1 MPIPDKTAVPFED
14 KPVLLLN
21 GKVHGGWQ
29 HYRIDSDFLKSAD
42 AWQLSLGL
50 PDGVFP
56 VDAVR
61 GAPVK
66 VKIRDTV
73 ILSGRV
79 DSVTRDVSRRGVTL
93 SLSGR
98 DDAAILVDCA
108 APIFSA
114 RQLNLD
120 EVIASIVRPLGI
132 TRIRIQASGM
142 TRNDRVHIEPGE
154 RAWDALARAAA
165 ARGVWPWL
173 DPDGTLVIGGPDY
186 SSPPVAD
193 LIMRRDGQGN
203 NLISLSDMRNIQ
215 GCFSELTLLAQSH
228 ASTTDNQKLKPV
240 DVTAPQKFTV
250 TDTDDDSG
258 NQAKTGHHNYRI
270 KVTDPTVPYYRP
282 QILTN
287 GDVDNQQQLQYR
299 ARKALADARLTGLDI
314 RAEVHGHRTPNGEL
328 WQPGQRVRIQ
338 SELHGID
345 GIYFL
350 MGREFIGGRPGGI
363 MTSLRFK
370 EDGVWIPD
378 AYPDKKKKK
387 GSKKKGKDQLRAVP
401 VWENK

>member
-1 MPIPDKTAVPFED
+1 MPIPANQFDD
-14 KPVLLLN
+14 KPILLLN
-21 GKVHGGWQ
+21 GRAHRDWQ
-29 HYRIDSDFLKSAD
+29 QYRIDSDFLKATD

-50 PDGVFP
+50 PDGMFP

-108 APIFSA
+108 APVFSA

-120 EVIASIVRPLGI
+120 EIIASIVRPLGI
-132 TRIRIQASGM
+132 TRIRIQASSM

-186 SSPPVAD
+186 NAAPVAD
-193 LIMRRDGQGN
+193 LIMRRDGRGN
-203 NLISLSDMRNIQ
+203 NLISLSDSRHIQ

-228 ASTTDNQKLKPV
+228 ATTTDNQIQIRPV
-240 DVTAPQKFTV
+240 DVTSRQTFTV
-250 TDTDDDSG
+250 SDARPETG
-258 NQAKTGHHNYRI
+258 GAAKTGHNNYRI
-270 KVTDPTVPYYRP
+270 QVTDPTVPYYRP

-314 RAEVHGHRTPNGEL
+314 RAEVYGHRTPSGEL

-345 GIYFL
+345 DIYFL
-350 MGREFIGGRPGGI
+350 MGREFVGGRPSGATTI
-363 MTSLRFK
+363 LRFK

-378 AYPDKKKKK
+378 AYPPRKK
-387 GSKKKGKDQLRAVP
+387 GSKKKGQDQLQTRPVP

>member
-1 MPIPDKTAVPFED
+1 QAYS
-14 KPVLLLN
+14 
-21 GKVHGGWQ
+21 GWQ
-29 HYRIDSDFLKSAD
+29 SYRIDSDFLKATD

-56 VDAVR
+56 VGAVR

-66 VKIRDTV
+66 VKIRDSV

-98 DDAAILVDCA
+98 DDAGILVDCA
-108 APIFSA
+108 APVFSA

-132 TRIRIQASGM
+132 TRIRIQAHGM

-154 RAWDALARAAA
+154 RAWDALAKAAA

-193 LIMRRDGQGN
+193 LILRRDGRGN
-203 NLISLSDMRNIQ
+203 NLISLSDIRNIQ
-215 GCFSELTLLAQSH
+215 GCFSELTLLAQGH
-228 ASTTDNQKLKPV
+228 ASTTDNQKIKPV
-240 DVTAPQKFTV
+240 DVTSPPTFTV
-250 TDTDDDSG
+250 SEAIPDSDSE
-258 NQAKTGHHNYRI
+258 AKTGHNNYRV

-282 QILTN
+282 QILTH
-287 GDVDNQQQLQYR
+287 GDVDNQKQLQYR
-299 ARKALADARLTGLDI
+299 ARKAMTDARLTGRDI
-314 RAEVHGHRTPNGEL
+314 RAEVVGHRTPNGEL

-338 SELHGID
+338 SEQQGID
-345 GIYFL
+345 GIFFL
-350 MGREFIGGRPGGI
+350 MGREFMGGRPGGA
-363 MTSLRFK
+363 TTQLRFK

-378 AYPDKKKKK
+378 AYPAKKKV
-387 GSKKKGKDQLRAVP
+387 SKKKGKDQIRAVP